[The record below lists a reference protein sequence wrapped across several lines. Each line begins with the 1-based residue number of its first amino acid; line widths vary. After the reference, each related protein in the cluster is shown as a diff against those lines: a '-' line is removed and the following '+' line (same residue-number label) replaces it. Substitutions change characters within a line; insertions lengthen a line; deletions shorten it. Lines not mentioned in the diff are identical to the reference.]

1 MPLPETGTTNFSVT
15 LPLMPQLPSR
25 FVEAASPPMVINVL
39 VRRPAPLARSHSMK
53 FTITKNGKR
62 KNAQRK
68 DRIPASLPN
77 GIHSVPLSGCTS
89 LPQRSR
95 KEQPIQPPGC
105 PTVTLP
111 QRLVSRH
118 RSRPMM
124 APGLRH
130 RPSQPPTEGT
140 LLHQVRRNPSH

>member
-39 VRRPAPLARSHSMK
+39 VRRPAPLARSYSMK

-68 DRIPASLPN
+68 DGIPASLPN
-77 GIHSVPLSGCTS
+77 DIHSVPLSGCAS
-89 LPQRSR
+89 LPQRSQR
-95 KEQPIQPPGC
+95 RTTHPTAWLPNRHTASTPSEPSPLPSHDGPWPQASPLAAAYRGDPSPPG
-105 PTVTLP
+105 
-111 QRLVSRH
+111 
-118 RSRPMM
+118 
-124 APGLRH
+124 
-130 RPSQPPTEGT
+130 
-140 LLHQVRRNPSH
+140 